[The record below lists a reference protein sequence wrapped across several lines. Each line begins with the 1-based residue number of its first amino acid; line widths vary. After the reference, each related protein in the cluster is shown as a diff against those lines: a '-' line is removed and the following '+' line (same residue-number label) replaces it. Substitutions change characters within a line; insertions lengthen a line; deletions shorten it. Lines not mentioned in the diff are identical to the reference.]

1 MKHFSTTDTKFSQ
14 ARNSVFTS
22 QQTGSQDLV
31 HLQWEQASNL
41 KSI

>member
-41 KSI
+41 KST